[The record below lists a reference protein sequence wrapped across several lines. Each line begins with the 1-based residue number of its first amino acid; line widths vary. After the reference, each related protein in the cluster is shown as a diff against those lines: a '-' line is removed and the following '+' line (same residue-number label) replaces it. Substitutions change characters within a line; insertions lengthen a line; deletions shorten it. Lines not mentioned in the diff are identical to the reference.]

1 MKASH
6 KILLQCTVPLKAKL
20 LPRYLYYEDSKMK
33 KALIILALGVVSAN
47 VSAKEGEYWYVGLDI
62 LNTKVKHSNKLNLV
76 ALDGTPYTE
85 QIKNLSKET
94 GFGLNI
100 GRQVPL
106 SSNLACALEFEYIN
120 FGSYTGTEDSAV
132 NNIPYESNAI
142 GVDLTTFNL
151 NLKPKYYVSGTG
163 LYFGGLVGVGGY
175 RMEFSKASTGSGST
189 TGFNYG
195 LELGYAFSPMFDVSL
210 GYRAAVA
217 SFDIENVKDDYEMDI
232 TSFYFGGKYKF

>member
-1 MKASH
+1 
-6 KILLQCTVPLKAKL
+6 
-20 LPRYLYYEDSKMK
+20 MK
-33 KALIILALGVVSAN
+33 KALIILALGVLSAN

-76 ALDGTPYTE
+76 ELDGTPYTE

-94 GFGLNI
+94 SFGLNI

-120 FGSYTGTEDSAV
+120 FGSYTGTKDLVV

-151 NLKPKYYVSGTG
+151 NLKPKYYVPGMG
-163 LYFGGLVGVGGY
+163 LYLGALIGVGGY
-175 RMEFSKASTGSGST
+175 RIEFSKASTSSGST

-195 LELGYAFSPMFDVSL
+195 VELGYAVSPVFDVSL

-217 SFDIENVKDDYEMDI
+217 SFEVANVKDDYEMDI